1 MPPQKLH
8 SVRFANESAPPL
20 LILHGLLGSSK
31 NWITIG
37 RHLQAHYDVHLLD
50 LRNHGASFH
59 ASSMRWSEL
68 VADVYRYIEDHHLA
82 KIYLIGHS
90 LGGKLAMKFA
100 CEQADRV
107 QHLVVVD
114 IAAKD
119 YSPHFDAVFR
129 AMKRLSLNN
138 LSQRREAD
146 QILQE
151 WVPDWAMRQFVLT
164 NLIRTEAGFQ
174 WQINLEVLHASLP
187 VIRKN
192 SLSEEQR
199 YHGPT
204 LLISGENSDFVEDQD
219 LANMQVYFPAIE
231 CVTIA
236 KAAHNVHVENRS
248 GFLKELIAHL
258 SFASS

>member
-1 MPPQKLH
+1 MQPQQLH
-8 SVRFANESAPPL
+8 SIRFINENAPPL
-20 LILHGLLGSSK
+20 IILHGLLGSSK
-31 NWITIG
+31 NWSTIG
-37 RHLQAHYDVHLLD
+37 RHLQTQYDVHLLD

-59 ASSMRWSEL
+59 SSSMRWSEL
-68 VADVYRYIEDHHLA
+68 VSDVLRYIEDQNLA

-100 CEQADRV
+100 CEQTDRV

-119 YSPHFDAVFR
+119 YSPHFDTVFR
-129 AMKRLSLNN
+129 AMKRLSLSE

-151 WVPDWAMRQFVLT
+151 WVPDWAMRQFLLT
-164 NLIRTEAGFQ
+164 NLICTDAGFA
-174 WQINLEVLHASLP
+174 WQVNLEGLHASLP

-192 SLSEEQR
+192 ALSQAQR
-199 YHGPT
+199 YLGPT
-204 LLISGENSDFVEDQD
+204 LLIRGQNSDFVDEEDVI
-219 LANMQVYFPAIE
+219 NMRMHFPHLK
-231 CVTIA
+231 CVTIE

-248 GFLKELIAHL
+248 DFLQTLIACL
-258 SFASS
+258 

>member
-1 MPPQKLH
+1 MLPQKLH
-8 SVRFANESAPPL
+8 SVRFINESAPPL

-31 NWITIG
+31 NWMTIG
-37 RHLQAHYDVHLLD
+37 RHVQAQFDVHLLD

-68 VADVYRYIEDHHLA
+68 VADVLRYINDQNLA

-119 YSPHFDAVFR
+119 YSPHFDAIFR
-129 AMKRLSLNN
+129 AMKRLSLSD

-146 QILQE
+146 HILQE

-164 NLIRTEAGFQ
+164 NLIRTEVGFH
-174 WQINLEVLHASLP
+174 WQINLEALHASLP

-192 SLSEEQR
+192 SLSEKQR
-199 YHGPT
+199 YLGAA
-204 LLISGENSDFVEDQD
+204 LLIRGEKSDFVEDQD
-219 LANMQVYFPAIE
+219 LANMRKHFPNIKN
-231 CVTIA
+231 VTIA
-236 KAAHNVHVENRS
+236 KAGHNVHVENRAD
-248 GFLKELIAHL
+248 FLQELIASL
-258 SFASS
+258 